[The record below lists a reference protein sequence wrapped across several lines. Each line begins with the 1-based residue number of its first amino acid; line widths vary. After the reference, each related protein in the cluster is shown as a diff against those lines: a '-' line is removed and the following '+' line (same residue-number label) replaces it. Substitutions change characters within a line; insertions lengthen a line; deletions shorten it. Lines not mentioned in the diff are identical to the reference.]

1 MKRMRKILKPMGL
14 TLAIFM
20 LWLSGPCQSALA
32 AMIGTESVLDS
43 DRADYAREYLKTFL
57 TRNDVKTALVAE
69 GIDPLEAQNRVDSLT
84 DEEARW
90 VADQLDQMPAG
101 GGFFTTLLIVVFL
114 IFVIL
119 LVTDITGYTD
129 IFPFVKSK

>member
-1 MKRMRKILKPMGL
+1 MKKFQKILKPLGL
-14 TLAIFM
+14 FLALFM
-20 LWLSGPCQSALA
+20 FLLSGPCQSALA
-32 AMIGTESVLDS
+32 AMIGTESVIDS
-43 DRADYAREYLKTFL
+43 DRGLHAREYLKTFL
-57 TRNDVKTALVAE
+57 ARDDVKNALLSQ
-69 GIDPLEAQNRVDSLT
+69 GLDPLEAQSRIDSLT

-90 VADQLDQMPAG
+90 VADQLDELPAG

-114 IFVIL
+114 VFVIL

>member
-1 MKRMRKILKPMGL
+1 MKRMRKILKPTGL
-14 TLAIFM
+14 ILAIFM
-20 LWLSGPCQSALA
+20 LLLSGPCQSALA
-32 AMIGTESVLDS
+32 AMIRTESVIDS
-43 DRADYAREYLKTFL
+43 DQAHDAREYLNAFL
-57 TRNDVKTALVAE
+57 ARDDVKTALVSQ

-101 GGFFTTLLIVVFL
+101 GSFFTTLLIVVFL

>member
-1 MKRMRKILKPMGL
+1 MKRIRKILKPVGL
-14 TLAIFM
+14 VLAIFM
-20 LWLSGPCQSALA
+20 LMLSGPGQSALA
-32 AMIGTESVLDS
+32 AMIATESVIDS
-43 DRADYAREYLKTFL
+43 DRAHDAREYLSTFVA
-57 TRNDVKTALVAE
+57 RDDVKTALVSK
-69 GIDPLEAQNRVDSLT
+69 GIDPLEAQNRIDSLT

-101 GGFFTTLLIVVFL
+101 GSFFTTLLIVVFL

-119 LVTDITGYTD
+119 LFTDIYGYTD

>member
-1 MKRMRKILKPMGL
+1 MKGIRKILKPVGL
-14 TLAIFM
+14 ILAIFM
-20 LWLSGPCQSALA
+20 LMLSGPCQSALA
-32 AMIGTESVLDS
+32 AMIGTESVIDS
-43 DRADYAREYLKTFL
+43 DRAHYAQEYLKTFL
-57 TRNDVKTALVAE
+57 ARDDVNTALVSQ
-69 GIDPLEAQNRVDSLT
+69 GIDPLEAQNRIDSLT

-101 GGFFTTLLIVVFL
+101 GSFFTTLLIVVFL

>member
-1 MKRMRKILKPMGL
+1 MKGIRKILKPVGFI
-14 TLAIFM
+14 LAIFM
-20 LWLSGPCQSALA
+20 LLLSGPCQSALA
-32 AMIGTESVLDS
+32 AMIRTETVIDS
-43 DRADYAREYLKTFL
+43 DRAHHAREYLNSFL
-57 TRNDVKTALVAE
+57 ARDDVKTALVSR
-69 GIDPLEAQNRVDSLT
+69 GIDPLEAQRRVDSLT

-101 GGFFTTLLIVVFL
+101 GSFFTTLLIVVFL